1 MYGHLIQ
8 QTKFNLFPQYKCTIF
23 HLTQLH
29 VSAHNLYKYFN
40 NIFSLIFTD
49 LHMYRKSGVWT

>member
-8 QTKFNLFPQYKCTIF
+8 QTKFNLFAQYKCTIF

-29 VSAHNLYKYFN
+29 VSARNLYKYFN

-49 LHMYRKSGVWT
+49 LHMY